1 MHQNMIK
8 SFLQFFQQTLGPD
21 LEADDGHTAEHALRL
36 ATAALLVETAM
47 ADHKFGLA
55 EQKALHS
62 ILQRVYELT
71 AKETKELARIA
82 KEEVENSVSLD
93 QFTRLL
99 DRDLNPAQK
108 FHVMELL
115 WEVAFADGRLDKYEE
130 YLIRKLADLLHVP
143 HKEFIRAKL
152 RVADRRKKAGLA

>member
-1 MHQNMIK
+1 MIK
-8 SFLQFFQQTLGPD
+8 TFLQFFQQK
-21 LEADDGHTAEHALRL
+21 LEPELQGEDSHTAEHALRL

-47 ADHKFGLA
+47 ADNEFRLV
-55 EQKALHS
+55 EQKTLHS
-62 ILQRVYELT
+62 ILQRVYELS
-71 AKETKELARIA
+71 AKETKELAKIA
-82 KEEVENSVSLD
+82 REEVEHSISLD

-99 DRDLNPAQK
+99 DRDLNPEQK

-115 WEVAFADGRLDKYEE
+115 WEVAFADGRVDKYEE

-152 RVADRRKKAGLA
+152 RIADRRKKAGSA